1 MRNEPIQSEKKIE
14 KFFIILLGFT
24 FIVSCFLLLPFCRKN
39 IIKLAEFIL
48 HKELSYEFWN
58 KIILYALITISSF
71 SFYWLIS
78 SFFNKYTKSDKFNL
92 KQAIIV
98 ISLLLFV
105 VSFLMQA
112 VLLYDGIVY
121 GGDDPAYIAIAKEIA
136 DNTYKADFVRMQNPS
151 IALQYTIGYPSLIAC
166 AIKVVGLNFYAIK
179 LVNVFLYSISVVV
192 LFNLL
197 IALVNNI
204 HISLS
209 ISSLFCLNFI
219 IGNWQNRTMSDTPC
233 MAFSLFCLALI
244 YNIFFCESQKKYLK
258 AILLGICFFF
268 AYECRINGLVCLLT
282 FFSIQILICMRKL
295 INLKFF
301 KNLTSNYVKTDW
313 KVHLIPYIVFI
324 VLFIL
329 QKIIYSDLP
338 RTDAHF
344 YKNLSIQALFQH
356 FHFFYIMY
364 EFFQSAWNEV
374 FQQFN
379 ILSKIAFYSSL
390 LLALYGLIKNW
401 KQLSAF
407 WIFTIGN
414 VIIYCIWGGFGGI
427 RLYFPLFISLAVFC
441 ACGAKSIKDS
451 FHSEKA
457 IILPTIVGK
466 FSVLLFCA
474 MFTVSV
480 FPFYTKSFKDAI
492 KADGHSYSAEA
503 QDVWAYISNNI
514 PDDKTF
520 IFRSPRE
527 LYLYTKHLTA
537 VSGKPADYYLHN
549 FEKPIDA
556 ELKNLLSDDAVS
568 GNQIELNGQL
578 FVLEYSNDKFRLFH
592 ALQ

>member
-1 MRNEPIQSEKKIE
+1 MRNKPIQSENKLE

-39 IIKLAEFIL
+39 IIKLAELIL
-48 HKELSYEFWN
+48 HKQLSFEFWN
-58 KIILYALITISSF
+58 KIILYALITLSSF
-71 SFYWLIS
+71 SLYWLIS
-78 SFFNKYTKSDKFNL
+78 SFFNQYTKSDKFNQ
-92 KQAIIV
+92 KEAIIV

-121 GGDDPAYIAIAKEIA
+121 GADDPAYVAIAREIA
-136 DNTYKADFVRMQNPS
+136 ENTYKTDFLSMQKT
-151 IALQYTIGYPSLIAC
+151 ILQYPIGYPCLV
-166 AIKVVGLNFYAIK
+166 AIIYKIFGMNYYAIK
-179 LVNVFLYSISVVV
+179 FVNVFLYAISVTV

-197 IALVNNI
+197 FALVKDIN
-204 HISLS
+204 ISLF
-209 ISSLFCLNFI
+209 ISSLFCLNFTI
-219 IGNWQNRTMSDTPC
+219 SNWQNHTMSDTPC
-233 MAFSLFCLALI
+233 MAFSLFCLALMHNI
-244 YNIFFCESQKKYLK
+244 YFKESTGKYFK
-258 AILLGICFFF
+258 TILLGICFFF
-268 AYECRINGLVCLLT
+268 AYECRINGLVCILT
-282 FFSIQILICMRKL
+282 LFSLQIFICMRKM
-295 INLKFF
+295 INLNFF
-301 KNLTSNYVKTDW
+301 ESLTVNYIKTNW
-313 KVHLIPYIVFI
+313 KIHLIPYIVFI

-329 QKIIYSDLP
+329 QKIIYPDLP
-338 RTDAHF
+338 RVDLNL
-344 YKNLSIQALFQH
+344 YKNLSIQSFFQH
-356 FHFFYIMY
+356 FHFFYIMN
-364 EFFQSAWNEV
+364 EFFNSAWHSD

-379 ILSKIAFYSSL
+379 ILSQIAFYSSL

-441 ACGAKSIKDS
+441 AYGAKSIKDS

-457 IILPTIVGK
+457 AAGISFVGK
-466 FSVLLFCA
+466 FFVLCFCA
-474 MFTVSV
+474 MFTISV

-514 PDDKTF
+514 PGDKTF

-527 LYLYTKHLTA
+527 LYLYTKHLAA
-537 VSGKPADYYLHN
+537 VSGEEADYYLHS

-556 ELKNLLSDDAVS
+556 ELKNLLSDDTVS
-568 GNQIELNGQL
+568 DNQIEINGQP
-578 FVLEYSNDKFRLFH
+578 FILEYSNDKFRLFH
-592 ALQ
+592 AVQ